1 MQVFKYTFIILA
13 TCLTFSCVK
22 RIEEK
27 VVYDNIYYQ
36 MDTVAIYQTAAQK
49 VKQKTALQYLSILYA
64 DFFNKAIP
72 SSELNDLDELS
83 LAFGDKGLMN
93 EMYLSKY
100 LKRGDVDIPNDGD
113 MRADID
119 GFIDDTYIRF
129 YLRNPTAYER
139 QFLTSLIENDA
150 DLTPALIYTSFALA
164 NEYYFY

>member
-1 MQVFKYTFIILA
+1 MRVFKYIIIMLA
-13 TCLTFSCVK
+13 VSLAFSCVK

-27 VVYDNIYYQ
+27 VVYDNVYYQ
-36 MDTVAIYQTAAQK
+36 MDTVAVYQTAAQK
-49 VKQKTALQYLSILYA
+49 VKQKTALQYLSIMYA

-93 EMYLSKY
+93 ELYLSKY
-100 LKRGDVDIPNDGD
+100 LRRGDVQIPSDVE
-113 MRADID
+113 MRADVD
-119 GFIDDTYIRF
+119 AFIDDTYIRF

-139 QFLTSLIENDA
+139 RFLTDLIETDA
-150 DLTPALIYTSFALA
+150 DLTPALIFTSFALA

>member
-1 MQVFKYTFIILA
+1 MRVFKYAFILS
-13 TCLTFSCVK
+13 TVCLIFSCVK

-36 MDTVAIYQTAAQK
+36 MDTVPVYQTAAQK
-49 VKQKTALQYLSILYA
+49 VKQKTALQYLSIMYA

-93 EMYLSKY
+93 ELYLSKY
-100 LKRGDVDIPNDGD
+100 LRRGDVQIPTNSE
-113 MRADID
+113 MRSDVDA
-119 GFIDDTYIRF
+119 FIDETYIRF

-139 QFLTSLIENDA
+139 RYLTDLIENDT

>member
-1 MQVFKYTFIILA
+1 MQVFKYTLIILA
-13 TCLTFSCVK
+13 TCLAFSCVK

-49 VKQKTALQYLSILYA
+49 VKQKTALQYLSIMYA

-72 SSELNDLDELS
+72 LSELNDLDELS

-100 LKRGDVDIPNDGD
+100 LRRGDVDVPSDGE

-119 GFIDDTYIRF
+119 GFIDETYIRF

-139 QFLTSLIENDA
+139 QFLTSLIEDDV
-150 DLTPALIYTSFALA
+150 DLTPALIYTAFALA

>member
-1 MQVFKYTFIILA
+1 MRVFKYIIIMLA
-13 TCLTFSCVK
+13 VSLAFSCVK

-27 VVYDNIYYQ
+27 VVYDNVYYQ
-36 MDTVAIYQTAAQK
+36 MDTVAVYQTAAQK
-49 VKQKTALQYLSILYA
+49 VKQKTALQYLSIMYA

-93 EMYLSKY
+93 ELYLSKY
-100 LKRGDVDIPNDGD
+100 LRRGDVQIPSDVE
-113 MRADID
+113 MRADVD
-119 GFIDDTYIRF
+119 AFIDDTYIRF

-139 QFLTSLIENDA
+139 RFLMDLIENDA
-150 DLTPALIYTSFALA
+150 DLTPALIFTSFALA